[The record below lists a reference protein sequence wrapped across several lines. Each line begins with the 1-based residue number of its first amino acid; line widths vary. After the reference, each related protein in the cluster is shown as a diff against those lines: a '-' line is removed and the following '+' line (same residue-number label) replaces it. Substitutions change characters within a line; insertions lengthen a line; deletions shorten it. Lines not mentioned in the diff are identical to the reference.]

1 MPSDASVQEKPAPLD
16 KLKFRR
22 INPTLLFMMTGTFA
36 YGIVGQIV
44 ILLFL
49 RRFSGVSLGWWI
61 GVTLSLLGE
70 AHMYWSLDMA
80 LGLGEKGATK
90 KLVLHNTLRYLVFVG
105 ITFLVMVTDIAN
117 PVACVFGILG
127 MKAGAYLEPVLE
139 KLYQNR
145 FHKHK
150 EVEPYDT
157 GNSAV

>member
-1 MPSDASVQEKPAPLD
+1 MPSDALGRKRPAPLD
-16 KLKFRR
+16 KLKK
-22 INPTLLFMMTGTFA
+22 INLTLLVMMTGTFA
-36 YGIVGQIV
+36 YGLVGQIV

-49 RRFSGVSLGWWI
+49 RQYPGISPGWWI
-61 GVTLSLLGE
+61 GVALALLGE

-80 LGLGEKGATK
+80 LGLGENSARK

-105 ITFLVMVTDIAN
+105 VAALVMVTDIAN
-117 PVACVFGILG
+117 PVACVFGIFG

-139 KLYQNR
+139 KLYRSKFQ
-145 FHKHK
+145 KHK